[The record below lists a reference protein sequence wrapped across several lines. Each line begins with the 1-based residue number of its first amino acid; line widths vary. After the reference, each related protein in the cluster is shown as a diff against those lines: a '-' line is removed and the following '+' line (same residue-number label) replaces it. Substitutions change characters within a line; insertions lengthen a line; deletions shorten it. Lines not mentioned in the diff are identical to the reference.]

1 MAIADD
7 KMNDAAVRLGGRWQH
22 PRLLALLTVLAVGLS
37 VNALVNGGALS
48 TKAQWKG
55 IELFDKAAFSVD
67 GEAVDGAKGLVL
79 DRAKTCGRIHS
90 IVETACGFRQRG
102 RDRDGLR
109 RCMAYE
115 LKYTMWSAY
124 GCQ

>member
-7 KMNDAAVRLGGRWQH
+7 KMNDAAVRWGGRWQH

-37 VNALVNGGALS
+37 ANALVNGGAFS

-55 IELFDKAAFSVD
+55 IALSDSVMFSLSGAPADGVEQRALARVKA
-67 GEAVDGAKGLVL
+67 
-79 DRAKTCGRIHS
+79 CGRIHS

-102 RDRDGLR
+102 RDRDGMR